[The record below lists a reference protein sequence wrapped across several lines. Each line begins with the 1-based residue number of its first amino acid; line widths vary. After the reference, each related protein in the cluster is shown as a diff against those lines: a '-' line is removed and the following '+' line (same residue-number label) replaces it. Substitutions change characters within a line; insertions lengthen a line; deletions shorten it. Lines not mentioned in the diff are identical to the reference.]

1 MRYLM
6 EMWENLAMGVQA
18 LVAHKLRAFLTTLG
32 VIIGVMT
39 IIVIFTVING
49 LDKAMMSEI
58 SSLGSNVLFVQK
70 YPWFAGKDWFKYRNR
85 KNIGLKEVKAIEQK
99 ATLVNAVSYENNTRG
114 TARYRDK
121 VVKNVQ
127 ITGTN
132 DQYPQTSNVDLAVG
146 RFLIPSDVRHR
157 TYVAIIGWDVA
168 QRLFGGTDPINR
180 RIKIRGFNF
189 RVVGVAKKKG
199 KLFGQNLDVSVY
211 IPFGTFRKI
220 FGFRRSLT
228 IRVRMIDPKYMDQV
242 KDELR
247 WILRLARHVPP
258 TAPDNFA
265 INQQDM
271 ITRVYRNLTTGL
283 YLLALGVAAISL
295 IVGGIGIMNIML
307 VSVTERTRE
316 IGIRKAIGAK
326 RRDILFQFLIESL
339 LVSFVGGLFGMI
351 LGFLIGILIR
361 STTPL
366 PATISIW
373 AILLGV
379 GFTSTIGIFFG
390 IYPAYKAAK
399 LNPIEALR
407 YE

>member
-1 MRYLM
+1 M
-6 EMWENLAMGVQA
+6 EMWENLAMGVRA

-70 YPWFAGKDWFKYRNR
+70 YPWFAGMDWFKYRNR
-85 KNIGLKEVKAIEQK
+85 KDIGLREVKAIEEK
-99 ATLVNAVSYENNTRG
+99 ATLVDAVSYENNTRG

-127 ITGTN
+127 ITGTS
-132 DQYPQTSNVDLAVG
+132 DQYPQTANVDLESG
-146 RFLIPSDVRHR
+146 RFLIPSDVKHR
-157 TYVAIIGWDVA
+157 TFVAIIGWDVA
-168 QRLFGGTDPINR
+168 QNLFGGTDPLNR
-180 RIKIRGFNF
+180 RINIRGFNF

-220 FGFRRSLT
+220 FGSRRSLT
-228 IRVRMIDPKYMDQV
+228 IRVRMINPKYMDQV

-247 WILRLARHVPP
+247 WILRWARHVPP
-258 TAPDNFA
+258 TDPDDFA

-339 LVSFVGGLFGMI
+339 LVSFVGGLFGML
-351 LGFLIGILIR
+351 LGFLIGIVIR

-366 PATISIW
+366 PATISVW

-379 GFTSTIGIFFG
+379 GFTSTVGIFFG

>member
-1 MRYLM
+1 MRTLM
-6 EMWENLAMGVQA
+6 EMWENLAMGVKA
-18 LVAHKLRAFLTTLG
+18 LFVNKLRAFLTTLG
-32 VIIGVMT
+32 IIIGVMT

-58 SSLGSNVLFVQK
+58 SSLGSNVLFIQK
-70 YPWFAGKDWFKYRNR
+70 YPWFAGRDWFKYRNR
-85 KNIGLKEVKAIEQK
+85 KNIGLKEVRAIQEK
-99 ATLVNAVSYENNTRG
+99 ATLVSAVSYENNTRG
-114 TARYRDK
+114 MVRFRDK
-121 VVKNVQ
+121 TVKNVQ

-132 DQYPQTSNVDLAVG
+132 DQYPQTANVDLAAG
-146 RFLIPSDVRHR
+146 RFLISSDVKHR
-157 TYVAIIGWDVA
+157 TFVAIIGWDVA
-168 QRLFGGTDPINR
+168 QKLFEGIDPINR
-180 RIKIRGFNF
+180 RITIRGYKF

-199 KLFGQNLDVSVY
+199 KLFGQNMDVNVT

-220 FGFRRSLT
+220 FGFRRSIT
-228 IRVRMIDPKYMDQV
+228 IRVRMIDPKYADQV
-242 KDELR
+242 KDQLR
-247 WILRLARHVPP
+247 WILRLARHVPVNK
-258 TAPDNFA
+258 PDDFA

-339 LVSFVGGLFGMI
+339 LVSFVGGLLGMI

-379 GFTSTIGIFFG
+379 GFTSTVGIFFG

-399 LNPIEALR
+399 LSPIEALR